1 MIMANNEH
9 KAVLLDEA
17 VDGLIQHADGVF
29 VDGTFG
35 RGGHSGKILQ
45 TLSAKGRLLAID
57 KDIDAMTSV
66 NAKTYLLDPRFEFER
81 GSFARLQEFV
91 EERDLTGNVNGVLL
105 DLGVSSPQLDVA
117 ERGFSFMK
125 DGPLDMRMDTTS
137 GESAAEWLA
146 HVDELDLVKVLRD
159 YGEEKF
165 ARKIA
170 ANIVAE
176 RDKNE
181 ILTTAQLATVISDVV
196 KSREP
201 GKHPATRSFQAIRIK
216 VNNELGD
223 LEAVL
228 EQSLEVLAEGGRLVV
243 ISFHSLEDRIVKR
256 FMRKASKG
264 DVAPRKLPLPLD
276 AKGPT
281 LKTMGKAIKASSAEL
296 AGNVRSRSAVLR
308 IAEKL

>member
-1 MIMANNEH
+1 MVTDNEH
-9 KAVLLDEA
+9 KAVLLNEA
-17 VDGLIQHADGVF
+17 VSGLIQCADGVF
-29 VDGTFG
+29 IDGTFG
-35 RGGHSGKILQ
+35 RGGHSGEILQ
-45 TLSAKGRLLAID
+45 KLSANGRLLAID
-57 KDIDAMTSV
+57 KDVDAMNSV
-66 NAKTYLLDPRFEFER
+66 NAKECLLDPRFELEHS
-81 GSFARLQEFV
+81 SFARLQELV
-91 EERDLTGNVNGVLL
+91 AERDLTGRVSGILL

-125 DGPLDMRMDTTS
+125 DGPLDMRMDTTC

-146 HVDELDLVKVLRD
+146 TVDEPDLVRVLRD
-159 YGEEKF
+159 YGEEKY

-170 ANIVAE
+170 AKIVAE
-176 RDKNE
+176 REENE
-181 ILTTAQLATVISDVV
+181 ILTTAQLASVISDVV
-196 KSREP
+196 KGREP

-216 VNNELGD
+216 INNELGD

-228 EQSLEVLAEGGRLVV
+228 EQSLDVLAQGGRLVV

-276 AKGPT
+276 AKGPS
-281 LKTMGKAIKASSAEL
+281 LKTIGKAIKASGVEL

>member
-1 MIMANNEH
+1 MANNEH

-29 VDGTFG
+29 IDGTFG

-45 TLSAKGRLLAID
+45 ALSAKGRLLAID

-81 GSFARLQEFV
+81 CSFARLQEFV

-125 DGPLDMRMDTTS
+125 DGPLDMRMDTAS

>member
-1 MIMANNEH
+1 MVTDNEH
-9 KAVLLDEA
+9 KAVLLNEA
-17 VDGLIQHADGVF
+17 VSGLIQCANGVF
-29 VDGTFG
+29 IDGTFG
-35 RGGHSGKILQ
+35 RGGHSGEILQ
-45 TLSAKGRLLAID
+45 KLSANGRLLAID
-57 KDIDAMTSV
+57 KDVDAMNSV
-66 NAKTYLLDPRFEFER
+66 NAKECLLDPRFELEHS
-81 GSFARLQEFV
+81 SFARLQELV
-91 EERDLTGNVNGVLL
+91 AERDLTGRVSGILL

-125 DGPLDMRMDTTS
+125 DGPLDMRMDTTC

-146 HVDELDLVKVLRD
+146 TVDEPDLVRVLRD
-159 YGEEKF
+159 YGEEKY

-170 ANIVAE
+170 AKIVAE
-176 RDKNE
+176 REENE
-181 ILTTAQLATVISDVV
+181 ILTTAQLASVISDVV
-196 KSREP
+196 KGREP

-216 VNNELGD
+216 INNELGD

-228 EQSLEVLAEGGRLVV
+228 EQSLDVLAQGGRLVV

-276 AKGPT
+276 AKGPS
-281 LKTMGKAIKASSAEL
+281 LKTIGKAIKASGVEL

>member
-1 MIMANNEH
+1 VIVADSGH
-9 KAVLLDEA
+9 KAVLLNEA
-17 VDGLIQHADGVF
+17 VDGLIQCTNGVF

-35 RGGHSGKILQ
+35 RGGHSGEILQ
-45 TLSAKGRLLAID
+45 RLSASGRLLAID
-57 KDIDAMTSV
+57 KDIDAMTSL
-66 NAKTYLLDPRFEFER
+66 NAEAYLLDPRFEFEH

-91 EERDLTGNVNGVLL
+91 EERGLTSHVNGILL

-125 DGPLDMRMDTTS
+125 DGPLDMRMDTS
-137 GESAAEWLA
+137 CGESAAQWLA
-146 HVDELDLVKVLRD
+146 TVDESDLIRVLRD

-170 ANIVAE
+170 AAIVAE
-176 RDKNE
+176 REENE
-181 ILTTAQLATVISDVV
+181 ILTTAQLASVINDVV

-228 EQSLEVLAEGGRLVV
+228 EQSLEVLALGGRLAV

-281 LKTMGKAIKASSAEL
+281 LKTIGKAIKASSAEL